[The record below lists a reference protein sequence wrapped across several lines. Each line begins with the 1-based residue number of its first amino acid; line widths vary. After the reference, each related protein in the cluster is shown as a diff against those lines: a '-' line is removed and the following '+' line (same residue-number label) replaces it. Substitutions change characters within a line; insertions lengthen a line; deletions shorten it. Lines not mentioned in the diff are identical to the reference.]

1 MSFTTRPELK
11 GTFGA
16 ASSTHWLATA
26 SAMSI
31 LERGGNAF
39 DAAACAGFV
48 LQVVEPHLN
57 GPGGEV
63 PILFWDE
70 SGHRAQVLCGQGVA
84 PAAATIEHFESLG
97 LQLVPGIGLLPA
109 CVPGA
114 FGAWMTLLR
123 DHGTMPLRTVLEP
136 AIQYARDGY
145 PLVPR
150 IVQAIV
156 AVRTLFETQWP
167 SSAQIYLPGGDVP
180 SLGKLFS
187 NKALADTYLRL
198 VEEAEKA
205 SHQREQQIDSALR
218 GWYQGFV
225 ADRIDAF
232 YRTEVMDSS
241 GERQRGLLRG
251 EDMARWRPTYEAPR
265 ICDYGDFAIAKCDSW
280 SQGPVMLQQLN
291 LLQADALEGLDPM
304 GDELVHRMV
313 EAAKLAFADRDAWYA
328 DPRAI
333 DVPLDE
339 LLSMPYAAARRPLI
353 DDRASSLIRPGRP
366 GGLAPQLSLHEDHSR
381 ALAAGGF
388 LFGAGEPTFAA
399 LPAHAWQP
407 TEEIVV
413 GDTCHIDVADRWGNL
428 VAATPSGGWLS
439 SSPVVPGLGFSLN
452 TRLQMTWLDRRMRN
466 ALRPGYRPLT
476 TLSPSLAF
484 KQGQAYAAF
493 GTPGGDQQDQWQTA
507 FAVRHLRMGMTMQE
521 AIDAP
526 AWHMNHFTASF
537 WPRLVERQRLTV
549 ESRFPQQSIDALRR
563 RGHEVVVGD
572 AWSEGRLSACA
583 RERIGPGR
591 FMFKAAANP
600 RGMQGY
606 AAAR

>member
-1 MSFTTRPELK
+1 MNFTTRPELT

-16 ASSTHWLATA
+16 AASTHWLATA

-63 PILFWDE
+63 PILFWNE
-70 SGHRAQVLCGQGVA
+70 SSRRSKVLCGQGVA
-84 PAAATIEHFESLG
+84 PQAASIEHFRSLG

-123 DHGTMPLRTVLEP
+123 DHGTMSLRTVLEP
-136 AIQYARDGY
+136 AIGYARHGY

-156 AVRTLFETQWP
+156 AVRALFEQHWP
-167 SSAQIYLPGGDVP
+167 TSAAIYLPGGDVP
-180 SLGKLFS
+180 PIGRLFT
-187 NKALADTYLRL
+187 NRTLADTYTRL
-198 VEEAEKA
+198 LDDAEQA
-205 SHQREQQIDSALR
+205 GSQREPQIDAALR

-225 ADRIDAF
+225 AERIDAF
-232 YRTEVMDSS
+232 YRTELMDSS
-241 GERQRGLLRG
+241 GERQQGLLRG
-251 EDMARWRPTYEAPR
+251 DDMARWRARYEDPR
-265 ICDYGDFAIAKCDSW
+265 ICDYGDFSIAKCDAW
-280 SQGPVMLQQLN
+280 SQGPVMLQQLR
-291 LLQADALEGLDPM
+291 LLQADALEALDPT

-328 DPRAI
+328 DPRAV

-339 LLSMPYAAARRPLI
+339 LLSPAYTERRRQLI
-353 DDRASSLIRPGRP
+353 EAQASSSIRPGRP
-366 GGLAPQLSLHEDHSR
+366 GDLAPRMSLHEGHAR
-381 ALAAGGF
+381 ALAEGGF

-399 LPAHAWQP
+399 LPAEAWKP
-407 TEEIVV
+407 TEEMVV

-439 SSPVVPGLGFSLN
+439 SSPAVPGLGFSLN
-452 TRLQMTWLDRRMRN
+452 TRLQMTWLDPRMRN
-466 ALRPGYRPLT
+466 ALRPGHRPLT

-484 KQGQAYAAF
+484 RHGEAYAAF

-507 FAVRHLRMGMTMQE
+507 FAVRHLRMGMNMQE
-521 AIDAP
+521 AIEAP
-526 AWHMNHFTASF
+526 AWHMNHFTGSF

-549 ESRFPQQSIDALRR
+549 EERFPAQTIDALRR
-563 RGHEVVVGD
+563 RGHDVVVGGP
-572 AWSEGRLSACA
+572 WSEGRLSACA
-583 RERIGPGR
+583 RERQGSGS
-591 FMFKAAANP
+591 FVFKAAANP

-606 AAAR
+606 AIAR

>member
-84 PAAATIEHFESLG
+84 PAAATIEHFQSLG

-167 SSAQIYLPGGDVP
+167 TSAEIYLPDGDVP

-198 VEEAEKA
+198 VEDAEKA
-205 SHQREQQIDSALR
+205 SNQREQQIDSALH
-218 GWYQGFV
+218 GWYEGFV

-232 YRTEVMDSS
+232 YRTEIMDSS
-241 GERQRGLLRG
+241 GERQQGLLRG
-251 EDMARWRPTYEAPR
+251 EDMARWRPTYEEPR
-265 ICDYGDFAIAKCDSW
+265 ICDYGDFAIAKCDAW

-291 LLQADALEGLDPM
+291 LLRADALEGLDPT

-339 LLSMPYAAARRPLI
+339 LLSMPYAMSRRRLI
-353 DDRASSLIRPGRP
+353 EDRASSLIRPGRP

-381 ALAAGGF
+381 ELAAGGF

-399 LPAHAWQP
+399 LPAHAWKQ

-466 ALRPGYRPLT
+466 ALRPGFRPLT

-507 FAVRHLRMGMTMQE
+507 FAVRHLRMGMNMQE

-549 ESRFPQQSIDALRR
+549 ESRFPAQSIDALRR
-563 RGHEVVVGD
+563 RGHEVVVGE

>member
-16 ASSTHWLATA
+16 AASTHWLATA

-84 PAAATIEHFESLG
+84 PAGATIEHFESLG

-156 AVRTLFETQWP
+156 AVRTLFEAQWP
-167 SSAQIYLPGGDVP
+167 TSAQIYLPRGDVP
-180 SLGKLFS
+180 SLGKLFT

-198 VEEAEKA
+198 LEEAEQA
-205 SHQREQQIDSALR
+205 STQREQQIDAALR

-225 ADRIDAF
+225 AERIDAF

-241 GERQRGLLRG
+241 GERQQGLLRG

-265 ICDYGDFAIAKCDSW
+265 ICDYGDFAIAKCDAW

-333 DVPLDE
+333 DVPLEE

-366 GGLAPQLSLHEDHSR
+366 GGLAPQLSLHEDPSR
-381 ALAAGGF
+381 ALAEGGF

-466 ALRPGYRPLT
+466 ALRPGFRPLT

-484 KQGQAYAAF
+484 RQGQAYAAF

-549 ESRFPQQSIDALRR
+549 ESRFPAQSIDALRR